1 MNHFYCTITAKMTLE
16 QISSGE
22 KYMFYAILI
31 IIISVVNLV
40 IMRKPKDDILQSSRV
55 EKKKNCTVS
64 LNIVQLTSVCGAIIT
79 TY

>member
-1 MNHFYCTITAKMTLE
+1 
-16 QISSGE
+16 
-22 KYMFYAILI
+22 MFYAILI